1 MNVIASLPAEKVLE
15 RVVGDHILANWNDA
29 PRPHSNRGS
38 RGVRSRHRGAG
49 RGAMNAAQLIR
60 RFGAGLVQ
68 HDEGSA
74 TADINP
80 TPEELRSL
88 LRIAELADR
97 LLDEPTS
104 LVRIDAL
111 ADALGHT
118 DDVE

>member
-1 MNVIASLPAEKVLE
+1 
-15 RVVGDHILANWNDA
+15 
-29 PRPHSNRGS
+29 
-38 RGVRSRHRGAG
+38 
-49 RGAMNAAQLIR
+49 MNAAQLIR